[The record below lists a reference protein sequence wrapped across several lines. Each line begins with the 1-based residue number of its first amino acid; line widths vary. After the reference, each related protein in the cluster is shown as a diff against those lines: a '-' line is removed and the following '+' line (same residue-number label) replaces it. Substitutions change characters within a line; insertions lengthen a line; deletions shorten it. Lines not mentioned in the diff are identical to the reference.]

1 MANNDTYIFYRSFHE
16 AMSELKTEEYG
27 ALMYAIN
34 EYALNYNDKKIKEL
48 KGVTKALWT
57 LIKPQI
63 DANFRRREIGSKNAE
78 YGKMGGRPRKEKT
91 PMGFSSETPTGFLNK
106 TPMGLST
113 KTPNVNV
120 NVNTNKEFKKDNVNV
135 NDNDNVNVQ
144 TSTNTVTDTP
154 TLSLVREYIKSENL
168 NVEAEKFYTY
178 YQARNWQ
185 NVTNWRLALLK
196 WNEKQ
201 FNNTET
207 QGEKKLK
214 SAAEVLANIDK

>member
-1 MANNDTYIFYRSFHE
+1 MANIDTYIFYRSFHE

-34 EYALNYNDKKIKEL
+34 EYALNNNDKKVKEL

-63 DANFRRREIGSKNAE
+63 DANTRRREIGSKNAE

-91 PMGFSSETPTGFLNK
+91 PMG
-106 TPMGLST
+106 LST

-120 NVNTNKEFKKDNVNV
+120 NVNTNKEFKKDNVNVNV

-178 YQARNWQ
+178 YQAREWQ

-201 FNNTET
+201 FNTHSET
-207 QGEKKLK
+207 SEKKLK